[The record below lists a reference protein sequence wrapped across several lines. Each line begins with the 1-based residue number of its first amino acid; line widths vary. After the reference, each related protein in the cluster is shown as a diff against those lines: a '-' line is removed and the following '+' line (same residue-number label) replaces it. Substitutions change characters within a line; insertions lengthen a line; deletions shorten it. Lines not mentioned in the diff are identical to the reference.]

1 MSVRVSRQIAIGQL
15 LTPHLCGFRPHQPL
29 KQGFL
34 CFADFKFPD
43 NIMMVTPIAQT
54 TVWR

>member
-1 MSVRVSRQIAIGQL
+1 MSVRVSRQIGFGQL
-15 LTPHLCGFRPHQPL
+15 LTPHLCGLRPHQPL

-34 CFADFKFPD
+34 RFADFKFPD

-54 TVWR
+54 TVLR